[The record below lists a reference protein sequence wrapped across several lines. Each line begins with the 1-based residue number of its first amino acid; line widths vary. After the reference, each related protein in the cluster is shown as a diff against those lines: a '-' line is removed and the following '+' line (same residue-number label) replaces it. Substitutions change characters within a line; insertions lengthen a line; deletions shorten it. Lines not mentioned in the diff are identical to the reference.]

1 MKRFLILFFLIVS
14 PLAATANNYIKPGD
28 SVYFSVQSR
37 CNIMMDFSGGKIGV
51 LLNGKKHSAVKKAN
65 KINKGYF
72 DCIANNK
79 TLFTFAFE
87 DDGLYITNQKY
98 EFACED
104 AKVIVLS
111 KLTSDDAIVTDFK
124 QYNDDNSSLW
134 NDIAAV
140 NDKAFYLGEQKHYK
154 ASEYILQQVVAK
166 QPDRTVAWINLGD
179 AQWELNRKK
188 EAAASYKKYVSLMK
202 EQKKDEKKIPQR
214 VFDRIKP

>member
-1 MKRFLILFFLIVS
+1 MKRFLILFFLIAGPMV
-14 PLAATANNYIKPGD
+14 AMANGYAKPGD

-37 CNIMMDFSGGKIGV
+37 CNIMMDFSAGKINV
-51 LLNGKKHSAVKKAN
+51 LLNGKKHTAIKKAN
-65 KINKGYF
+65 KFSKGYY
-72 DCIANNK
+72 DCVANNK

-87 DDGLYITNQKY
+87 DGGLYITNQKY

-111 KLTSDDAIVTDFK
+111 RLKSDDAIMADFK

-140 NDKAFYLGEQKHYK
+140 NDKAFYLGGQKYYK

-188 EAAASYKKYVSLMK
+188 EAAESYKKYVSLMK